1 MAVETY
7 TNTALWKEYDASGL
21 ITVAANTLTVAGN
34 NNTAFSIQRVFD
46 AGHFSGDFE
55 HVVAVELNN
64 DGSINYGWG
73 PFWGLSNET
82 AESAH
87 SFKEIKEA
95 SGDGLYITQ
104 YEASNSV
111 VWFRLSEISTGT
123 EYSDNYY
130 SASYD
135 TWYYCEIERD
145 ESTGTYGT
153 LLCRIYSDESRST
166 LVDTLSVTLHEKE
179 DFRTVYAVASYYPNA
194 SNRPYSQDI
203 KNLDLGLTYGTPE
216 WYYRR
221 LRGAA

>member
-46 AGHFSGDFE
+46 VGYFGGDFE
-55 HVVAVELNN
+55 HIVAVKLND
-64 DGSINYGWG
+64 DGAANNAVA
-73 PFWGLSNET
+73 PFWGVSNET
-82 AESAH
+82 SEAAH
-87 SFKEIKEA
+87 SFKQIDEA
-95 SGDGLYITQ
+95 SGDCLYTFI
-104 YEASNSV
+104 YEGKAASIYLREV
-111 VWFRLSEISTGT
+111 VAGEIYQDYKGSLSIGS
-123 EYSDNYY
+123 
-130 SASYD
+130 
-135 TWYYCEIERD
+135 WYYHEIERD

-153 LLCRIYSDESRST
+153 LLCRIYSDESRTT

-179 DFRTVYAVASYYPNA
+179 DFRTVYAASSYYAN
-194 SNRPYSQDI
+194 SNRPYSQEI

>member
-46 AGHFSGDFE
+46 VGYFGGDFE
-55 HVVAVELNN
+55 HVVAVALNE
-64 DGSINYGWG
+64 DGTANLPWC

-87 SFKEIKEA
+87 SFKEIQAA
-95 SGDGLYITQ
+95 SGDCLYIAQYSDRIQLFEVFTGTQ
-104 YEASNSV
+104 YTD
-111 VWFRLSEISTGT
+111 FYR
-123 EYSDNYY
+123 Y
-130 SASYD
+130 ASYD

-153 LLCRIYSDESRST
+153 LLCRIYSDESRTS

-179 DFRTVYAVASYYPNA
+179 DFRTVYAVASYYPN